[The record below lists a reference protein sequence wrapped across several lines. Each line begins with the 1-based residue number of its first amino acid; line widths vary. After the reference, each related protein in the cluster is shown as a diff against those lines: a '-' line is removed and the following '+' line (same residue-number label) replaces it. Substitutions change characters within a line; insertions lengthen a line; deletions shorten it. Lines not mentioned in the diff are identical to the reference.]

1 MIRKIRTKIIV
12 FYAAL
17 TFVIGLL
24 FFVFFIDLIKNIHM
38 DVITRE
44 MREKIRLIE
53 VLLRH
58 EELRYFSNRNELREA
73 VKEISSLVD
82 LRFTVIDMKGKVVA
96 DSSLDAESMDNH
108 YYRREI
114 QDAILKGEGK
124 SIRYSNSTKKE
135 MLYHAEKSG
144 HHILRLSKDIDEINR
159 SALRVRNAVL
169 IFSGVLLLFAL
180 IINFAV
186 SRIITG
192 PINSAISFAE
202 DFARGNLGRRIFNY
216 SDDEIGGLQKSLNR
230 LADSLQDKVNSLTYE
245 QNKLLVI
252 IESIH
257 DGLAVIGI
265 EKRLILLNKS
275 FRSLLSIGTQ
285 AEGRFYYEI
294 IRSSALNSKIEEALS
309 GGEALGLVQ
318 DLLGGRS
325 CEIYVN
331 PIKEAGAVQ
340 GILIVLHDITEQKKM
355 SQMKTELVGNL
366 SHELKTPVTILK
378 GYLETIGAHAAD
390 PEKIH
395 GFIGKALVNVDRQNS
410 IINDMLKL
418 NMLETSSY
426 FQQETVNLGE
436 IIKNCAGILQP
447 KLMEKRITLS
457 IELEMLPRSMNTNRF
472 LAEEIFFNIIDNAI
486 NYNKYDGS
494 IRIGAVRSRS
504 RLEISIADSGLGIPP
519 ESIDR
524 IFERFFRV
532 SKSRS
537 RATGGTGLGLSIV
550 KHAAELLQWEI
561 SVDSSGA
568 GSTFTVSIPQH
579 DAA

>member
-1 MIRKIRTKIIV
+1 MIRKIRTKIIL

-17 TFVIGLL
+17 TFIIGLL

-58 EELRYFSNRNELREA
+58 EELRYFSNRNELREG
-73 VKEISSLVD
+73 VKEISSIID

-108 YYRREI
+108 FYRREI

-135 MLYHAEKSG
+135 MLYYAEKSG
-144 HHILRLSKDIDEINR
+144 HYILRLSKDIDEINR
-159 SALRVRNAVL
+159 SVLTVRNAVL
-169 IFSGVLLLFAL
+169 IFSGVLLLCAL

-192 PINSAISFAE
+192 PINSTISFAE

-257 DGLAVIGI
+257 DGMAVIGI
-265 EKRLILLNKS
+265 DKRLILLNKA
-275 FRSLLSIGTQ
+275 FRSLLSIGTR
-285 AEGRFYYEI
+285 AEGQFYYEI
-294 IRSSALNSKIEEALS
+294 IRSSALNSKIEETLS
-309 GGEALGLVQ
+309 GGEALGFVE

-331 PIKEAGAVQ
+331 PIKEAGAIQ
-340 GILIVLHDITEQKKM
+340 GILIVLHDITEQKKL

-366 SHELKTPVTILK
+366 SHELKTPITILK
-378 GYLETIGAHAAD
+378 GYLETIGARKD
-390 PEKIH
+390 VLDETR
-395 GFIGKALVNVDRQNS
+395 GFIEKALVNVDRQNS

-418 NMLETSSY
+418 NMLETSRF
-426 FQQETVNLGE
+426 FQQEEISLRE
-436 IIKNCAGILQP
+436 IIENCAGILSP
-447 KLMEKRITLS
+447 KILEKRITLS
-457 IELEMLPRSMNTNRF
+457 TDIDALPESLMANRF

-486 NYNKYDGS
+486 NYNNYDGS
-494 IRIGAVRSRS
+494 IRISVVRGRSRF
-504 RLEISIADSGLGIPP
+504 EISIADGGIGIPP
-519 ESIDR
+519 DSIDR

-561 SVDSSGA
+561 SVNSSGA
-568 GSTFTVSIPQH
+568 GSTFTVGIPQR
-579 DAA
+579 DSA